1 MECLSQS
8 EVLAVIFNNL
18 TTKVSTLGPY
28 KGTKKCTSLISF
40 IKFWPSILDKE
51 IKILTL
57 CLSYWKTN
65 CYQRNN
71 VWSWPQHEHF
81 YQIFI
86 KIMTSHIEHEKK
98 LSQPIRF
105 SGSHYALQ
113 IIHII
118 FSLHQGYGWRN
129 VFRTNKS
136 LLLLIVG
143 RFFIEQ
149 I

>member
-51 IKILTL
+51 IQIFTL
-57 CLSYWKTN
+57 CLPYWKAN
-65 CYQRNN
+65 CYQSNN

-81 YQIFI
+81 TKLLSKLWPVILD
-86 KIMTSHIEHEKK
+86 MRKK
-98 LSQPIRF
+98 YLSQSDFLAAIITVVKELRSKMF
-105 SGSHYALQ
+105 SQHPGYIKAVFLKKTR
-113 IIHII
+113 III
-118 FSLHQGYGWRN
+118 
-129 VFRTNKS
+129 
-136 LLLLIVG
+136 
-143 RFFIEQ
+143 
-149 I
+149 